1 MTDRTLPPAPLVLDG
16 VTVALGDQR
25 LVDRLS
31 LTVEP
36 GEIVTLMGPSGCG
49 KSTLLAWVCGTLAP
63 AFAATGRVRLG
74 EADLTALPPEARHL
88 GILFQDDLL
97 FPHLSVGGN
106 IAFGIPR
113 AVRGRAAR
121 RAIVEEALESA
132 GLAGFADRDPATLSG
147 GQRARVSL
155 LRVLVS
161 GPRALLLDEPFSKL
175 DATLKDQFREAV
187 FARARAE
194 GLPTLLV
201 THDPD
206 DAAAAGG
213 RVLTLWS

>member
-1 MTDRTLPPAPLVLDG
+1 MRRPGQAPAPLTLDAVG
-16 VTVALGDQR
+16 IGLGATR
-25 LVDRLS
+25 LIEGLS
-31 LTVEP
+31 LSIAP

-49 KSTLLAWVCGTLAP
+49 KSTLLAWICGTLAP
-63 AFAATGRVRLG
+63 AFRAEGRVRLG
-74 EADLTALPPEARHL
+74 ADDLTCAPPEARHM

-97 FPHLSVGGN
+97 FPHLSAGGN

-121 RAIVEEALESA
+121 RAIVEAALASA
-132 GLAGFADRDPATLSG
+132 GLDGFADRDPATLSG

-175 DATLKDQFREAV
+175 DATLRDQFRETV

-201 THDPD
+201 THDPE

-213 RVLTLWS
+213 RILSLAG